1 MRIAGVLFLCVATV
15 IAALGVRA
23 LTRSAAAGGSRQV
36 LRAVAPTQLAAAVML
51 AAGGAVALSGQPAA
65 GLLAL
70 CVVGAVGT
78 VAAGLWQ
85 GARHTHV
92 LLGSDEPL
100 ARRAVG
106 ADTPACDRSNGA
118 TCASC
123 TLSCR

>member
-1 MRIAGVLFLCVATV
+1 MLIAGVLFLCVATV

-23 LTRSAAAGGSRQV
+23 LTRPAAAGGSRQV
-36 LRAVAPTQLAAAVML
+36 LRAVAPTQLASAVML

-85 GARHTHV
+85 GARHTHA
-92 LLGSDEPL
+92 LLGTD
-100 ARRAVG
+100 A
-106 ADTPACDRSNGA
+106 PACERSNGA